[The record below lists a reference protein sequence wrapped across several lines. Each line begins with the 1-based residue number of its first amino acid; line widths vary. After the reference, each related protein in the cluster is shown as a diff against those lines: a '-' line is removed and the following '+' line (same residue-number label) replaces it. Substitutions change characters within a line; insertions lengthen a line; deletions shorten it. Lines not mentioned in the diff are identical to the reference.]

1 MERIERAVKEH
12 LANRLSSIPHE
23 EEEESSQD
31 DPEHADVT
39 PKPPRRH
46 GIAET
51 AATVGGDL
59 TAKQNSRNPN
69 PQKHRALYHWK
80 VSDEETTEGKI
91 TADGGLIED
100 FQGRLKFIGESSVFS
115 LFLPRGMQWV
125 CEKLGEPH
133 FFDPLNRAAISE
145 WTLNS
150 PGGSSIDISM
160 TGLPPGEEEP
170 LPSWNVVRKLVN
182 GG

>member
-12 LANRLSSIPHE
+12 LANRLSSVTRDEQSP
-23 EEEESSQD
+23 QAD

-39 PKPPRRH
+39 PKRPRRH

-51 AATVGGDL
+51 AAAVGGDL
-59 TAKQNSRNPN
+59 TAKQNSHNPN
-69 PQKHRALYHWK
+69 PQKHQALYHWK
-80 VSDEETTEGKI
+80 ISDEEATAEMI
-91 TADGGLIED
+91 RADGGLIED
-100 FQGRLKFIGESSVFS
+100 FQGKLKFIGESSVFS

-133 FFDPLNRAAISE
+133 FCDPLNRAAITQ

-150 PGGSSIDISM
+150 PSGSVIDISM

-170 LPSWNVVRKLVN
+170 LPSSQVVRKLVN